1 MLRRRTYYQPLVF
14 GDGTLVCT
22 HTKLRLICSSRC
34 VYPCCSHHQTCTV
47 CKETFHSHKFMQ
59 YHMRKMHGGTVTS
72 QPAASSASSS
82 STTVAAAATA
92 DFHKCECNEVFSNKN
107 QLRIHKTS
115 RCRLKPVVATAAAAT
130 AKTAVATAT
139 VLDDV
144 IASCV
149 ACKFALQRIL
159 YSFFFQSVESI

>member
-1 MLRRRTYYQPLVF
+1 
-14 GDGTLVCT
+14 
-22 HTKLRLICSSRC
+22 
-34 VYPCCSHHQTCTV
+34 
-47 CKETFHSHKFMQ
+47 
-59 YHMRKMHGGTVTS
+59 MHGGTVTS
-72 QPAASSASSS
+72 QPAVASASSS
-82 STTVAAAATA
+82 STAAAATAAA

-115 RCRLKPVVATAAAAT
+115 RCRLKPAVAAAAAT

-149 ACKFALQRIL
+149 ACKFAL
-159 YSFFFQSVESI
+159 

>member
-1 MLRRRTYYQPLVF
+1 
-14 GDGTLVCT
+14 
-22 HTKLRLICSSRC
+22 
-34 VYPCCSHHQTCTV
+34 
-47 CKETFHSHKFMQ
+47 
-59 YHMRKMHGGTVTS
+59 MHGGTVTS

-115 RCRLKPVVATAAAAT
+115 RCRLKPAVAAAVT
-130 AKTAVATAT
+130 SKTAVATAT
-139 VLDDV
+139 VLNDV

-149 ACKFALQRIL
+149 ACKFTL
-159 YSFFFQSVESI
+159 